1 MKKLLFLTI
10 LFLITLPF
18 LLHSPETEYEPE
30 IIIMAVGDIML
41 NRGVEHMIEKHGE
54 DFKFPFLLIST
65 HFRKADILFGNL
77 ESVVSDKGTK
87 VGSIYSFRAKPEA
100 IKGLAFFDVL
110 SVANNHV
117 FDYGREALEDSLKR
131 LKEADIDY
139 TGGGLNEKESRS
151 GVIKEVE
158 GTKIAFLGYTGS
170 GLKNWQAEGSS
181 SGINWLD
188 KNMMG
193 DIKKTEADI
202 VIVSM
207 HFGEEYQL
215 KQNEEQEYWAKKAI
229 DSGADIVLGH
239 HPHVVQ
245 PLEEYNGG
253 WIAYSLGNFVFDQ
266 YFSEETMKGML
277 LEIVIKNKEI
287 KEIREKKISISEHY
301 QPFLIFD

>member
-1 MKKLLFLTI
+1 MKKLIFLIT

-18 LLHSPETEYEPE
+18 LSHSPETEYKSE
-30 IIIMAVGDIML
+30 IVIMAVGDIML
-41 NRGVEHMIEKHGE
+41 NRGVEHMVEKHGE
-54 DFKFPFLLIST
+54 DFKFPFRLISA
-65 HFRKADILFGNL
+65 HFKKADILFGNL
-77 ESVVSDKGTK
+77 ESVVSDKGVN
-87 VGSIYSFRAKPEA
+87 VGSIYSFRAKPDAME
-100 IKGLAFFDVL
+100 GLVLFDVL
-110 SVANNHV
+110 SVANNHA
-117 FDYGREALEDSLKR
+117 FDYGREALEDNLKR
-131 LKEADIDY
+131 LKEAGIDY

-151 GVIKEVE
+151 GTIIEAE

-188 KNMMG
+188 ENMVE

-202 VIVSM
+202 IIVSM

-215 KQNEEQEYWAKKAI
+215 KQNEEQEYWAKMAI

-245 PLEEYNGG
+245 PVEEYNGG

-277 LEIVIKNKEI
+277 LEIVIKDKEI
-287 KEIREKKISISEHY
+287 KEVREKEISISEHY
-301 QPFLIFD
+301 QPFLNN